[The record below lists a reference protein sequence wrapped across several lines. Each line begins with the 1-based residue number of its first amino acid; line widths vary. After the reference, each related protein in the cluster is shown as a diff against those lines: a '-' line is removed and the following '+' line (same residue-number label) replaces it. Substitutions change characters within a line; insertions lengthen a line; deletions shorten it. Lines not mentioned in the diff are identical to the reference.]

1 MRGGRDTKQVVGI
14 TTREDENGQIVN
26 YLDRKLY
33 RYNMRYHII
42 IALFHLPV
50 DLGKFIIALFH
61 LPVDLGK
68 FWATGSPLYVWG
80 RLIR

>member
-50 DLGKFIIALFH
+50 DLGKF
-61 LPVDLGK
+61 
-68 FWATGSPLYVWG
+68 WATGSPLYVWG